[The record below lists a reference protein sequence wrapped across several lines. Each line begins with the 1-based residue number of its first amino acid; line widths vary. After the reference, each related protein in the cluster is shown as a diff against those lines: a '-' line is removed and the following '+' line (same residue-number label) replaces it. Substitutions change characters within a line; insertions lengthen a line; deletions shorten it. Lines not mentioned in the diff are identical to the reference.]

1 MITAVSFDSMTCGS
15 PDFPTRP
22 ELSQAEWDAHWMSQ
36 CRSLAA
42 QAAERGE
49 VPVGAIILRHREARP
64 ARSASAGVS
73 AAPASLLSSPEDGLC
88 PPSTTWGNWELLGW
102 GFNQPIGLSDPT
114 AHAEIMAL
122 REAGRQ
128 ARNYRLPGAHLYVTL
143 EPCAMCAMALMH
155 ARVARVV
162 YGAPDPK
169 TGAAGSVIDLFSQ
182 TQLNPHTAVHGG
194 VEAAACGDQ
203 LRAFFALRRAQQRQW
218 KAQQTSNPELPT

>member
-1 MITAVSFDSMTCGS
+1 MA
-15 PDFPTRP
+15 
-22 ELSQAEWDAHWMSQ
+22 Q
-36 CRSLAA
+36 CRGLAA

-49 VPVGAIILRHREARP
+49 VPVGALIVRP
-64 ARSASAGVS
+64 VQAQPAWGDRRPMD
-73 AAPASLLSSPEDGLC
+73 AAPAALSASGVGPGLTSC
-88 PPSTTWGNWELLGW
+88 DSGLWELLGW
-102 GFNQPIGLSDPT
+102 GFNQPIGLCDPT
-114 AHAEIMAL
+114 AHAEVMAL

-128 ARNYRLPGAHLYVTL
+128 AHNYRLPGAHLYVTL

-182 TQLNPHTAVHGG
+182 TQLNPHTAIQGG
-194 VEAAACGDQ
+194 VDAAACGDQ

-218 KAQQTSNPELPT
+218 KAQQTSNSELPT